1 MAVVAMSA
9 DVCRTGGLPGTVQ
22 FRENQ
27 SDRSVHKQCA
37 RQGTRAKMSLIRPR
51 WTEPE
56 LSNAR
61 TRLRNLYPMPWDLA
75 MNSTGQN
82 ELNIPHIWL
91 SGLESQRQLRDRMR
105 AHGRTASFG
114 RHTRP
119 QDERRGAHGLRQQ
132 TRSRQNPNGERG
144 GVHDAECL
152 QARSDP
158 AEGNRLAKGS
168 WAEST
173 RTSPAT

>member
-1 MAVVAMSA
+1 
-9 DVCRTGGLPGTVQ
+9 
-22 FRENQ
+22 
-27 SDRSVHKQCA
+27 
-37 RQGTRAKMSLIRPR
+37 
-51 WTEPE
+51 
-56 LSNAR
+56 
-61 TRLRNLYPMPWDLA
+61 MPSDLA
-75 MNSTGQN
+75 MNSSGRN

-119 QDERRGAHGLRQQ
+119 QDERRGARGLRQQ

-158 AEGNRLAKGS
+158 AEDKRLAKGS
-168 WAEST
+168 LAEST
-173 RTSPAT
+173 RTSPATRPPKARAVLNVHHPAFFQEDGTKTQPTRRG